1 MWAAVDSLTHRV
13 GAAVAAVDDLTS
25 AQWEGRVSAASGS
38 GAAILG
44 LAHHLSLGERLN
56 LHGRHGSSAISEV
69 ISVRSDLIYSM
80 CFCAIDGLGAGIR
93 ASASLDSFKPGL
105 RVSFEWLGRVIDPF
119 GRPLDGQA
127 PLSCVQR
134 PRPTRVTPPDAT
146 RRARLGNRISL
157 GVRALDL
164 FATCRHGQRIGLF
177 AAAGVG
183 KSSLLAMLARNAT
196 CDICVIA
203 LVGERGREVREFL
216 EDELG
221 QTGLARSVVVVAT
234 SDTSPLLRREAA
246 YAAMTVAEYFRDCG
260 HNVLLLMDSITRFC
274 QALREIALAAG
285 EPPASRGY
293 PPTVFSELPRLLER
307 AGPGLQLAKP
317 TGLITAFFSVLVEGE
332 DYNDPVADNTRGLL
346 DGHIILDRRIAEQG
360 RFPAV
365 DVLRSLSRAVP
376 GCNTDAENKI
386 TQEARKLISNY
397 ADALELI
404 RLGAYRSGV
413 DPNLDKALSTMHGIE
428 SILRQKRDE
437 HSTCV
442 DSFSQ
447 LEMVIR

>member
-1 MWAAVDSLTHRV
+1 
-13 GAAVAAVDDLTS
+13 
-25 AQWEGRVSAASGS
+25 
-38 GAAILG
+38 
-44 LAHHLSLGERLN
+44 
-56 LHGRHGSSAISEV
+56 
-69 ISVRSDLIYSM
+69 
-80 CFCAIDGLGAGIR
+80 
-93 ASASLDSFKPGL
+93 
-105 RVSFEWLGRVIDPF
+105 
-119 GRPLDGQA
+119 
-127 PLSCVQR
+127 
-134 PRPTRVTPPDAT
+134 
-146 RRARLGNRISL
+146 
-157 GVRALDL
+157 
-164 FATCRHGQRIGLF
+164 
-177 AAAGVG
+177 
-183 KSSLLAMLARNAT
+183 
-196 CDICVIA
+196 
-203 LVGERGREVREFL
+203 
-216 EDELG
+216 
-221 QTGLARSVVVVAT
+221 
-234 SDTSPLLRREAA
+234 
-246 YAAMTVAEYFRDCG
+246 MTVAEYFRDCG

-386 TQEARKLISNY
+386 TQEARNLISNY

-404 RLGAYRSGV
+404 RLGAYRSGI

-428 SILRQKRDE
+428 SILRQRRDE

-442 DSFSQ
+442 ESFSQ